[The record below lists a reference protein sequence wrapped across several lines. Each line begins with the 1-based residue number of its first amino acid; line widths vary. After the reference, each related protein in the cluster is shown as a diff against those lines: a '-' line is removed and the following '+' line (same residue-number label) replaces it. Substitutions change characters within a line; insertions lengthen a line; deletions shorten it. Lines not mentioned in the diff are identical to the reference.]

1 MKTTIVFVIS
11 VLAFC
16 ISSNAQ
22 IINPKE
28 TTKRKVEERTNNTTD
43 KTIDRGL
50 DKIESGIEGLF
61 KKKDKKQKD
70 KKAKQSKVGDNGY

>member
-61 KKKDKKQKD
+61 KRKIRNRRIKKRNNLK
-70 KKAKQSKVGDNGY
+70 

>member
-1 MKTTIVFVIS
+1 MKATIVFVIS

-16 ISSNAQ
+16 VSSNAQ

-28 TTKRKVEERTNNTTD
+28 TTKRKVEERTNITTD

-50 DKIESGIEGLF
+50 GKIESGIDGFF
-61 KKKDKKQKD
+61 KKKDKK
-70 KKAKQSKVGDNGY
+70 